1 MVHINLSPPHKK
13 NDNNKKYLNLSKKK
27 NDKSLYEKNIL
38 FNMHIN
44 YILTSTNE
52 LIIKP
57 IYKTN
62 QTTFDYEGLEYKINK
77 KYIYK
82 KKFLGFKTFFF
93 SFYIQ
98 GNVNPISFSNIDLI
112 PNVTEDVPINEI
124 AILMRKIRKTV
135 LDEILNFVTI
145 INTILIIVVIALLN
159 K

>member
-1 MVHINLSPPHKK
+1 
-13 NDNNKKYLNLSKKK
+13 
-27 NDKSLYEKNIL
+27 
-38 FNMHIN
+38 MHIN